1 MVSTFNHLQGFLP
14 PPKSNGFP
22 TMTNERILFMKKK
35 RQWNKIIGTI
45 LMIAGIGVIA
55 YPFYSQW
62 NSGKEKDK
70 LLDAIYAQIDINK
83 KQNNSEAKNLEK
95 NLEIKEEN
103 LESIDL
109 EEEYN
114 QLELEMNQTQN
125 VNSKETESEKEKT
138 IQEVLSYQTLVGI
151 IECEKINIKFPIVE
165 GTERI
170 NIAVSVGHMKG
181 TAGLGEDG
189 NCVLAAHRGGIYGTF
204 FKHIDQIEAGD
215 IVKVTN
221 MNGEIFE
228 YEMYESFIVE
238 PSEMWIIE
246 NIEKERTLTLVSCEN
261 DGKQR
266 LIVRCRKKES

>member
-1 MVSTFNHLQGFLP
+1 
-14 PPKSNGFP
+14 
-22 TMTNERILFMKKK
+22 MKKK
-35 RQWNKIIGTI
+35 RQWKRAIGTI

-62 NSGKEKDK
+62 NSGREKDK
-70 LLDAIYAQIDINK
+70 LLDAIYTQIEINK
-83 KQNNSEAKNLEK
+83 KQGNSETKNLEK
-95 NLEIKEEN
+95 NQEIKEES
-103 LESIDL
+103 LELVDI
-109 EEEYN
+109 EEEYS
-114 QLELEMNQTQN
+114 QLELEMNQTQDN
-125 VNSKETESEKEKT
+125 HSKVTESEKEKT

-204 FKHIDQIEAGD
+204 FKHIDQIEPED

-221 MNGEIFE
+221 MDGEVFE

-238 PSEMWIIE
+238 PSEMWIVE
-246 NIEKERTLTLVSCEN
+246 NIGEEKTLTLVSCEN

-266 LIVRCRKKES
+266 LIVRCRKRESQ